1 MESELL
7 QDTADISWTSR
18 LSESASLA
26 LSKTIQFSGAS
37 DVKTTDEN
45 ITTHTNTQKIKRN
58 NFCTL
63 FI

>member
-7 QDTADISWTSR
+7 QETADISWTSR

-37 DVKTTDEN
+37 DVKTADEN
-45 ITTHTNTQKIKRN
+45 IITHTQKIKRK